1 MVRLPDGMRD
11 QIAEAAKANNRSM
24 NAEIVARLVVSFAP
38 SSNLEEAFQINTTV
52 LETVLRRVDHL
63 EAALAASS
71 QNADI
76 PT

>member
-24 NAEIVARLVVSFAP
+24 NAEIVARLVKSFTP
-38 SSNLEEAFQINTTV
+38 SSNLEEALQINTTV
-52 LETVLRRVDHL
+52 LETVLRRVDYL
-63 EAALAASS
+63 EATLAASI
-71 QNADI
+71 QGADI